1 MKTYMSVL
9 IFMYSVYTVSV
20 YVCLHVY
27 GCTCVD
33 LRLRL
38 KIILNCSPIYILRQS
53 LSLEPKPH

>member
-1 MKTYMSVL
+1 MSIL
-9 IFMYSVYTVSV
+9 IFMYSVYTVSL

-38 KIILNCSPIYILRQS
+38 EIILNCSPTYILKQS
-53 LSLEPKPH
+53 LSLEPKSH